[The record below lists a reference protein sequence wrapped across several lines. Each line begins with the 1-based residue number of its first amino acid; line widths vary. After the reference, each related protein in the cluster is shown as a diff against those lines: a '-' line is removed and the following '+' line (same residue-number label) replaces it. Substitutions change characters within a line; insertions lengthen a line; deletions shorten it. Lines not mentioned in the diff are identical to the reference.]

1 MPEIKIDTYDE
12 SKLISLPETYIPTP
26 NDVRFISSWIDFLG
40 FQIKHGLSGNNE
52 VENILN
58 VFQYDV
64 VLIINHEKVEIFSKD
79 NEKISCSEE
88 LGQALNQ
95 YCVQPM
101 LFEFIEI
108 GQIHQLQINL
118 KWLYSALKLQ
128 GGNKMGVNGLEQFT
142 GEGDAFTSALN
153 FHNKDKDVGE
163 QIKPLPESKGE
174 YMKYVNECIAPTY
187 KTKGKRPSKDEYYL
201 KMAENAA
208 SRGTCLRR
216 SFGAIIVNH
225 DEIVATGYVGAPRG
239 RKNCCDIGYCWRE
252 AHNIQSG
259 QMYEKCRSMH
269 AEMNACVS
277 AGREK
282 SIGGTMYLVGI
293 ENDKSYT
300 EADCCSMCKRVI
312 INAGLKTVV
321 FRTKDGG
328 IRKVDVQEWI
338 DNDDSLIE
346 HEGY

>member
-1 MPEIKIDTYDE
+1 
-12 SKLISLPETYIPTP
+12 
-26 NDVRFISSWIDFLG
+26 
-40 FQIKHGLSGNNE
+40 
-52 VENILN
+52 
-58 VFQYDV
+58 
-64 VLIINHEKVEIFSKD
+64 
-79 NEKISCSEE
+79 
-88 LGQALNQ
+88 
-95 YCVQPM
+95 
-101 LFEFIEI
+101 
-108 GQIHQLQINL
+108 
-118 KWLYSALKLQ
+118 
-128 GGNKMGVNGLEQFT
+128 MGVNGLERST
-142 GEGDAFTSALN
+142 GEGEAFTSALN
-153 FHNKDKDVGE
+153 FHNKDKDVRE
-163 QIKPLPESKGE
+163 QLKPLPESKGE

-252 AHNIQSG
+252 AHNIPSG

-338 DNDDSLIE
+338 DDDDSLIE